1 MNPSLTQGGE
11 QDMATEGR
19 LEGRIALITGG
30 GKGIGQTIALAYA
43 QEGVDV
49 AVAGREKEP
58 LNQTVTE
65 VEALGQRGLAITTDV
80 TQPEQVKDMA
90 QKALDEFGKIDIL
103 LNCAGQRAVFPSV
116 ELAFEDW
123 TRVMDVNLTA
133 SFLCS
138 QAVAPFM
145 IEQGYGKIIMMGSM
159 QAHSG
164 APERATYCA
173 SKTALVGL
181 TRCLG
186 VEWAKH
192 GINVNILSP
201 GYFRTKPIER
211 QIAIGELNLE
221 AIERRTPANRIGEMK
236 DLTGPA
242 VFLASSESDFMCGQA
257 LIIDGGWMAYG
268 FL

>member
-1 MNPSLTQGGE
+1 
-11 QDMATEGR
+11 MATAER
-19 LEGRIALITGG
+19 LADRVALITGG

-43 QEGVDV
+43 EAGADI
-49 AVAGREKEP
+49 AVVGREKEP
-58 LNQTVTE
+58 LKQTVTE
-65 VEALGQRGLAITTDV
+65 VESMGRRGLAIPADV
-80 TQPEQVKDMA
+80 TRPDQVKDA
-90 QKALDEFGKIDIL
+90 VQIALDGLGKIDIL
-103 LNCAGQRAVFPSV
+103 LNAAGQRAVFPAV
-116 ELAFEDW
+116 ELTFEDW

-133 SFLCS
+133 SFLCA
-138 QAVAPFM
+138 QAVAPSM

-181 TRCLG
+181 TRSLG
-186 VEWAKH
+186 VEWAEH

-221 AIERRTPANRIGEMK
+221 AIERRTPAHRIGEMK

-242 VFLASSESDFMCGQA
+242 IFLASSESDFMCGQA

>member
-1 MNPSLTQGGE
+1 
-11 QDMATEGR
+11 MATEGR
-19 LEGRIALITGG
+19 LADRVALITGG
-30 GKGIGQTIALAYA
+30 GKGIGQIIALAYA
-43 QEGVDV
+43 EAGADV
-49 AVAGREKEP
+49 AVVGREKEP
-58 LNQTVTE
+58 LEQTVTE
-65 VEALGQRGLAITTDV
+65 IESLGQRGLAVPTDV
-80 TQPEQVKDMA
+80 TRPDQVKHSV
-90 QKALDEFGKIDIL
+90 QIALDEFGKIDIL
-103 LNCAGQRAVFPSV
+103 LNAAGQRAVFPSV
-116 ELAFEDW
+116 ELTHEDW

-138 QAVAPFM
+138 QAVAPSM

-181 TRCLG
+181 TRSLG
-186 VEWAKH
+186 VEWAKY

-242 VFLASSESDFMCGQA
+242 IFLASSESDFMCGQA